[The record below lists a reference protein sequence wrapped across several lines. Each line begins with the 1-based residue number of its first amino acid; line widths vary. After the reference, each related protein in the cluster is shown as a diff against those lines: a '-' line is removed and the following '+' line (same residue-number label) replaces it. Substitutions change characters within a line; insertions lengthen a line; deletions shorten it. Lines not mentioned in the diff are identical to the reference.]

1 MARTATRTANVF
13 TRVDPETKEQAE
25 AILQSLGISSSAGI
39 NMFYRQIILWNGL
52 PFRPSIPLSRPRALE
67 DMSREEL
74 DAKLARGLMQAEN
87 GEGME
92 AEEFFASL
100 REELTRTY
108 G

>member
-1 MARTATRTANVF
+1 MAIKSANVAV
-13 TRVDPETKEQAE
+13 RVEPEIKDKAE

-52 PFRPSIPLSRPRALE
+52 PFRPSIPPSRPRALE

-74 DAKLARGLMQAEN
+74 DAKLTRALAQAEA
-87 GEGME
+87 GEGMD
-92 AEEFFASL
+92 ADTFFATL
-100 REELTRTY
+100 REELVRTY